1 MYNMR
6 NVNRARVAL
15 LFFELAFMSISCQRG
30 IRVSTS
36 PEPVIPMVLDSLTYE
51 KDKVQIK
58 KCYEANME
66 YQWQNRSKTGMSA
79 WASDTL
85 SFEYIDSRVLGIFYS
100 PDLLR
105 SVIFYSKTY
114 KCISNDLRD
123 CLDHEIR
130 FDIRVFIGIRSKIED
145 GFTVYPNTYAVQLQR
160 DEQLGFKRIK
170 LYWYHLLHEHKDLNL
185 GGKDFWEKS
194 PLFNKV
200 KLTDTGE
207 EVYLFQTYE
216 VPSLGAEAYFDNH
229 FLHNVLDCSGE
240 IDLIKNNGSQGVDM
254 EFVTERR
261 ERKDR

>member
-1 MYNMR
+1 
-6 NVNRARVAL
+6 
-15 LFFELAFMSISCQRG
+15 
-30 IRVSTS
+30 
-36 PEPVIPMVLDSLTYE
+36 MVT
-51 KDKVQIK
+51 
-58 KCYEANME
+58 
-66 YQWQNRSKTGMSA
+66 
-79 WASDTL
+79 
-85 SFEYIDSRVLGIFYS
+85 
-100 PDLLR
+100 
-105 SVIFYSKTY
+105 
-114 KCISNDLRD
+114 
-123 CLDHEIR
+123 
-130 FDIRVFIGIRSKIED
+130 
-145 GFTVYPNTYAVQLQR
+145 NTYAVQLQR

-216 VPSLGAEAYFDNH
+216 VPSLGVEAYFDNH

-240 IDLIKNNGSQGVDM
+240 IDLIKNNGSQGVNM